1 MGAFSDFQSAVFKTL
16 RGSPVV
22 AEFVST
28 RIYDDVPHSAEA
40 AAPSFPF
47 ITIGDQAGAENGAD
61 SMLAVEME
69 ITLHAWSRAAG
80 RKECL
85 DILSAM
91 VKALHDVPMLVT
103 EGVVV
108 YLNYASHSTSRD
120 GDGETYHGQIV
131 FTGFYQLT

>member
-1 MGAFSDFQSAVFKTL
+1 MGAFADFQSAVFKTL

-22 AEFVST
+22 SAFVAS
-28 RIYDDVPHSAEA
+28 RIYDDVPHSGEA

-47 ITIGDQAGAENGAD
+47 ITIGDQSGSENGAD
-61 SMLAVEME
+61 TMLAAEME
-69 ITLHAWSRAAG
+69 ITLHVWSRAAG

-85 DILSAM
+85 DILSAT
-91 VKALHDVPMLVT
+91 VEALHDVPMLVS

-108 YLNYASHSTSRD
+108 YLNYESHSTSRD

-131 FTGFYQLT
+131 FSGMYQLT